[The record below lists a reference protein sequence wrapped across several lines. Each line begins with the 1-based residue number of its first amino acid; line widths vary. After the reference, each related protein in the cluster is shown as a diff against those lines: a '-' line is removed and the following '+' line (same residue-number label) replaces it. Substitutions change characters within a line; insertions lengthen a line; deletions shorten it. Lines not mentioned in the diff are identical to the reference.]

1 MSLGTVLERVS
12 VLCVCRGMGTGT
24 ESCWGSSTEPGAGDS
39 PGPSTGLVPCRAP
52 QLHPSGPSCLGEWG
66 EEGNL
71 PGEPSS
77 HTFIGTSSSSSQV
90 LTFSFLLPIP

>member
-24 ESCWGSSTEPGAGDS
+24 ESCWGTEPGAGDS
-39 PGPSTGLVPCRAP
+39 PGSSTGLVPCRAP

-90 LTFSFLLPIP
+90 LPFSFLLPIP